1 MNGGDR
7 LYDLLPAIHR
17 IRDAKEGEPL
27 RALLR
32 VMERELAALEV
43 DVETLYENWFIE
55 TCEEWV
61 VPYVGDL
68 LGVRNLEPVAPEV
81 FSQRAFVANTLRYRR
96 RKGTAAVLEQLAR
109 DLTGWS
115 ARAVEMFER
124 LVATQHVNHPRLRCR
139 ATTDL
144 RRADELEL
152 LGGPFETAAHT
163 VEVRRIASGR
173 GRFNVPNVG
182 LFLWR
187 LQSYP
192 VSGGEARV
200 VDAADPW
207 RYRFHPVGLD
217 APLFNP
223 PRTEEEITHLAE
235 EVDVPGRLRRR
246 PLYAELEALRQPG
259 EGGTGSG
266 RGFFGDGSAP
276 FHVVTVSA
284 GGVAREVPP
293 EEVLICDLGDRSDGT
308 WPRPPALKTYTAL
321 DRTVEPP
328 VEVAVGRP
336 IAVAV
341 DPVLGRLALP
351 APGPGSELP
360 ERVEVSYTYAFSGDV
375 GGGPYDRRR
384 SVEDALPAAV
394 DWQLA
399 VSRREPPVPGERV
412 ATLTEAVTAWNALPA
427 GTVGVIAVT
436 DSASY
441 EEDLTAAA
449 TVEVPE
455 GSTLL
460 LVAAGWPTAADG
472 SRRPGRLSPELLRP
486 HLVGDVSV
494 RGTAPDD
501 SERPGTFV
509 IDGLLVEGRL
519 RVLSGRLGKL
529 VVSHTTLVPGRGG
542 LLAGAGAESND
553 RLEIEVRRSLVGGI
567 DLGETGIG
575 LAVSDSLVDPAG
587 DAVAIRAPE
596 SAVTVVSGT
605 VVGGLAARRLAADD
619 SLFTGRA
626 DVLRRQEGCVRFSY
640 VAEGSRTPRRY
651 RCQPDLEIERRTG
664 AAARRAAEAGETLSE
679 AETEAIRDRA
689 VAEIV
694 PAFTSLHY
702 GDPGYGQLSRAT
714 PEAIRAGAEDGS
726 EMGAFRHLQQP
737 RREANLRRTLAE
749 YLPFGLEAGIFFV
762 T

>member
-1 MNGGDR
+1 MNGGDC
-7 LYDLLPAIHR
+7 LYELLPAIHR
-17 IRDAKEGEPL
+17 IRDAAAGEPL

-32 VMERELAALEV
+32 VMERELAAAEA
-43 DVETLYENWFIE
+43 DVEVLYENWFIE

-68 LGVRNLEPVAPEV
+68 LGVSNLEPVAPEV

-124 LVATQHVNHPRLRCR
+124 LVATQHVNHPRPRSHATLGLRP
-139 ATTDL
+139 AE
-144 RRADELEL
+144 ELEL
-152 LGGPFETAAHT
+152 LGGPFEFAAHT
-163 VEVRRIASGR
+163 VEVRRVASGR
-173 GRFNVPNVG
+173 GRYNVPNVG

-187 LQSYP
+187 LESYP
-192 VSGGEARV
+192 VERGEARP

-217 APLFNP
+217 APLFAA

-246 PLYAELEALRQPG
+246 PLHAELEALRRPG
-259 EGGTGSG
+259 EEGGGAA
-266 RGFFGDGSAP
+266 RGFFVGATAP
-276 FHVVTVSA
+276 FQVVTVAA
-284 GGVAREVPP
+284 GGVARPVPP
-293 EEVLICDLGDRSDGT
+293 EEVLVCDLGDRADGS
-308 WPRPPALKTYTAL
+308 WPRPPALRTYTTL
-321 DRTVEPP
+321 DDSVEPP
-328 VEVAVGRP
+328 VEVEVGRP
-336 IAVAV
+336 VAVAV

-351 APGPGSELP
+351 EPEPGEALP
-360 ERVEVSYTYAFSGDV
+360 ERVEVSYRYVFSGDV

-384 SVEDALPAAV
+384 SVEASLPRQV

-399 VSRREPPVPGERV
+399 VSRREAPIPGERV
-412 ATLTEAVTAWNALPA
+412 ATLAEAVAAWNDRPA

-441 EEDLTAAA
+441 EEELTADA
-449 TVEVPE
+449 TLEVPE

-460 LVAAGWPTAADG
+460 LVAAGWPESAAG
-472 SRRPGRLSPELLRP
+472 VRRPGDMRPDRLRP

-494 RGTAPDD
+494 RGTAPED
-501 SERPGTFV
+501 SERPGTLV
-509 IDGLLVEGRL
+509 VDGLLVEGRL
-519 RVLSGRLGKL
+519 RVLSGHLGSL
-529 VVSHTTLVPGRGG
+529 VLSHTTLVPGEGG
-542 LLAGAGAESND
+542 LLAAAGAESND
-553 RLEIEVRRSLVGGI
+553 RLEIAVRRSLVGRI

-575 LAVSDSLVDPAG
+575 LEATDSLVDPAG
-587 DAVAIRAPE
+587 EEVAIQAPE
-596 SAVTVVSGT
+596 SAVTVAGVTLLGE
-605 VVGGLAARRLAADD
+605 LDARRLDADD
-619 SLFTGRA
+619 SLFTAVVR
-626 DVLRRQEGCVRFSY
+626 VLRRQEGCLRFSY
-640 VAEGSRTPRRY
+640 VPEGSRTPRRY

-664 AAARRAAEAGETLSE
+664 AAARRAAEAGGKLS
-679 AETEAIRDRA
+679 AEEQDAIQERA

-694 PAFTSLHY
+694 PAFTSLRY
-702 GDPGYGQLSRAT
+702 SDPAYGQLARAT
-714 PEAIRAGAEDGS
+714 PGALRAGAEDGS

-737 RREANLRRTLAE
+737 RREANLRRTLSE